1 MSAPA
6 PPPPVSPP
14 SPVEPTSYS
23 RADTSLTANSMSA
36 RQERVGSSKDTREQK
51 GRGAR
56 GGVFITWRTPV
67 LVAAGIVPVVGLSAA
82 GVNPWATAAVWLAL
96 CLAALLGDAATAP
109 DPRMLAVERRIP
121 ARALLGERVDTA
133 LRVRNPGA
141 RRLRGWLRDAWQPT
155 AGAAAA
161 RAAIDIPPGEGR
173 TLGIPL
179 RPRRRGEL
187 ASEFVVIRSEGPLR
201 LAGRQARLDTRGAL
215 RVLPPFTARRHL
227 PSRLAR
233 LRELDGNTS
242 VQVRGQGTE
251 FDSLREY
258 VRGDD
263 VRSID
268 WRATARSATTMLR
281 TWRPERDRH
290 VVIVI
295 DTGRTAAARVGDGVR
310 LDAAMEA
317 ALLLA
322 ALATRAGDHV
332 HLVMFD
338 RVVRARVT
346 RVDGPA
352 LLPALVD
359 AMAPVEPQLIDTD
372 WDAAFAQVRA
382 LTSRPSLVVLLTAQ
396 DAASAARG
404 FLGSLPAVTRHA
416 QVLVGTVVDDPDAGA
431 TDAAPTARDADDVY
445 RAAAQERA
453 VRDAALVSTAIGRAG
468 GEAIADTPDAL
479 PPRIAD
485 RYLAL
490 KAAGRL

>member
-1 MSAPA
+1 MF
-6 PPPPVSPP
+6 V
-14 SPVEPTSYS
+14 T
-23 RADTSLTANSMSA
+23 
-36 RQERVGSSKDTREQK
+36 
-51 GRGAR
+51 GRL
-56 GGVFITWRTPV
+56 PL
-67 LVAAGIVPVVGLSAA
+67 LVALGAVPVVLLSLA
-82 GVNPWATAAVWLAL
+82 GVNAWIGAAGWLLL
-96 CLAALLGDAATAP
+96 CAAAALGDAALAP
-109 DPRMLAVERRIP
+109 DPRVLRVNRDEP
-121 ARALLGERVDTA
+121 ARALLGQRVETGMWLTNPGER
-133 LRVRNPGA
+133 RVRG
-141 RRLRGWLRDAWQPT
+141 RMRDAWQPT
-155 AGAAAA
+155 AGAPEA
-161 RAAIDIPPGEGR
+161 RIPIDVPAGER
-173 TLGIPL
+173 RRVTVPL
-179 RPRRRGEL
+179 APRRRGEL
-187 ASEFVVIRSEGPLR
+187 RSEFVAVRADGPLG
-201 LAGRQARLDTRGAL
+201 LAGRQATVTSRGSI

-268 WRATARSATTMLR
+268 WRATARAGTTMLR

-322 ALATRAGDHV
+322 ALASRAGDHT
-332 HLVMFD
+332 HLLMFD
-338 RVVRARVT
+338 RTTRARVT

-372 WDAAFAQVRA
+372 WDAAFAAVRS

-396 DAASAARG
+396 DAPDAARG
-404 FLGSLPAVTRHA
+404 FLGSLPALARRAH
-416 QVLVGTVVDDPDAGA
+416 VLVGTVTDAERVPA
-431 TDAAPTARDADDVY
+431 TDAAD
-445 RAAAQERA
+445 AAAAYREAAAERA
-453 VRDAALVSTAIGRAG
+453 SRDAAAVAAAVARAG
-468 GEAIADTPDAL
+468 GEAISADAEAL

>member
-1 MSAPA
+1 MY
-6 PPPPVSPP
+6 V
-14 SPVEPTSYS
+14 
-23 RADTSLTANSMSA
+23 TA
-36 RQERVGSSKDTREQK
+36 RL
-51 GRGAR
+51 
-56 GGVFITWRTPV
+56 PL
-67 LVAAGIVPVVGLSAA
+67 LVALGALPVIVLAVAGFDAWLIAA
-82 GVNPWATAAVWLAL
+82 GWIVL
-96 CLAALLGDAATAP
+96 CLIAALADAALAP
-109 DPRMLAVERRIP
+109 DPRGIEVRRALP
-121 ARALLGERVDTA
+121 ARSRLGEQVEGTLT
-133 LRVRNPGA
+133 LRNTGD
-141 RRLRGWLRDAWQPT
+141 RRLAGRVRDAWQPT
-155 AGAAAA
+155 AGAPAT
-161 RAAIDIPPGEGR
+161 RPRIDIPPGEAR
-173 TLGIPL
+173 TLVTAL
-179 RPRRRGEL
+179 LPRRRGEL
-187 ASEFVVIRSEGPLR
+187 RSEFVVVRSAGRLG
-201 LAGRQARLDTRGAL
+201 LAGRQRRIAASGSI

-268 WRATARSATTMLR
+268 WRATARANTTMLR

-322 ALATRAGDHV
+322 ALASRAGDHT
-332 HLVMFD
+332 HLLMFD
-338 RVVRARVT
+338 RVTRARVT

-352 LLPALVD
+352 LLPSLVD
-359 AMAPVEPQLIDTD
+359 AMAPVQPQLIDTD
-372 WDAAFAQVRA
+372 WDAAFAAVRQ

-396 DAASAARG
+396 DATEAARG
-404 FLGSLPAVTRHA
+404 FLGSLPGLTARAH
-416 QVLVGTVVDDPDAGA
+416 VLVGTVTGA
-431 TDAAPTARDADDVY
+431 ESAEPNEPRSAADVY
-445 RAAAQERA
+445 RAAAVERDA
-453 VRDAALVSTAIGRAG
+453 RDAAEVAAAIGRAG
-468 GEAIADTPDAL
+468 AEALAASAETL

>member
-1 MSAPA
+1 MYVTGRLP
-6 PPPPVSPP
+6 
-14 SPVEPTSYS
+14 
-23 RADTSLTANSMSA
+23 LLLI
-36 RQERVGSSKDTREQK
+36 VG
-51 GRGAR
+51 A
-56 GGVFITWRTPV
+56 
-67 LVAAGIVPVVGLSAA
+67 VPVVLLSLAGIDPWLAAA
-82 GVNPWATAAVWLAL
+82 GWMLLCAAVAL
-96 CLAALLGDAATAP
+96 IDAAAAP
-109 DPRMLAVERRIP
+109 DPRRIAVLRRMPRRVLLGQPVAVEVVLRNT
-121 ARALLGERVDTA
+121 AERTM
-133 LRVRNPGA
+133 
-141 RRLRGWLRDAWQPT
+141 RGRFRDAWQPT
-155 AGAAAA
+155 AGAPADRIPIA
-161 RAAIDIPPGEGR
+161 IPPGESR
-173 TLGIPL
+173 TAGIPL
-179 RPRRRGEL
+179 LPRRRGEL
-187 ASEFVVIRSEGPLR
+187 SSQFVVVRSDGPLR
-201 LAGRQARLDTRGAL
+201 LAGRQARLDAPGAI

-242 VQVRGQGTE
+242 LQVRGQGTE

-268 WRATARSATTMLR
+268 WRATARSNTTMLR

-295 DTGRTAAARVGDGVR
+295 DTGRTAAARVADGVR
-310 LDAAMEA
+310 MDAAIEA

-332 HLVMFD
+332 HLLMFD
-338 RVVRARVT
+338 RAIRARVT

-359 AMAPVEPQLIDTD
+359 AMAPVQPQLIDTD

-396 DAASAARG
+396 DAGEAARG
-404 FLGSLPAVTRHA
+404 FLGSLPALTRRAH
-416 QVLVGTVVDDPDAGA
+416 VLVGTVTDAREPLPARPDAA
-431 TDAAPTARDADDVY
+431 EVYHAAAVERTARDAEIV
-445 RAAAQERA
+445 AAA
-453 VRDAALVSTAIGRAG
+453 VGRAG
-468 GEAIADTPDAL
+468 AEAIADTPENL

>member
-1 MSAPA
+1 MYLTGRAP
-6 PPPPVSPP
+6 
-14 SPVEPTSYS
+14 
-23 RADTSLTANSMSA
+23 L
-36 RQERVGSSKDTREQK
+36 
-51 GRGAR
+51 
-56 GGVFITWRTPV
+56 F
-67 LVAAGIVPVVGLSAA
+67 VAAGVVPVVLLSTAGVDAWLAAA
-82 GVNPWATAAVWLAL
+82 GWIAL
-96 CLAALLGDAATAP
+96 CAVAFALDALAAP
-109 DPRMLAVERRIP
+109 DPRQVRIRRSLP
-121 ARALLGERVDTA
+121 ARVGRGRPVVSEVRVQN
-133 LRVRNPGA
+133 LGA
-141 RRLRGWLRDAWQPT
+141 RTLRLRLRDAWQPT
-155 AGAAAA
+155 AGAPAD
-161 RAAIDIPPGEGR
+161 RPRLVVPPGESR
-173 TLGIPL
+173 AAAIPL
-179 RPRRRGEL
+179 LPRRRGEI
-187 ASEFVVIRSEGPLR
+187 ASGFVVLRSDGPVR
-201 LAGRQARLDTRGAL
+201 LAGRQARIASRGAV

-268 WRATARSATTMLR
+268 WRATARAGSTMLR

-290 VVIVI
+290 VVIVV

-322 ALATRAGDHV
+322 ALASRAGDHV
-332 HLVMFD
+332 HLLMFD
-338 RVVRARVT
+338 RVTRARVT
-346 RVDGPA
+346 RVDGAA

-372 WDAAFAQVRA
+372 WDAAFAAARQ
-382 LTSRPSLVVLLTAQ
+382 LSSRPALVVLLTAQ
-396 DAASAARG
+396 DAAEAARG
-404 FLGSLPAVTRHA
+404 FLGSLPALAARTH
-416 QVLVGTVVDDPDAGA
+416 VLVGAVTDEAAAAGA
-431 TDAAPTARDADDVY
+431 PASERPDADDVY
-445 RAAAQERA
+445 RLAAYARA
-453 VRDAALVSTAIGRAG
+453 ERDAATVAAAIGRAG
-468 GEAIADTPDAL
+468 AEAIAGTPEDL

>member
-1 MSAPA
+1 MYLTGRAP
-6 PPPPVSPP
+6 
-14 SPVEPTSYS
+14 
-23 RADTSLTANSMSA
+23 L
-36 RQERVGSSKDTREQK
+36 
-51 GRGAR
+51 
-56 GGVFITWRTPV
+56 
-67 LVAAGIVPVVGLSAA
+67 LVALGAVPVVLLSLAGVDAWLAAA
-82 GVNPWATAAVWLAL
+82 GWILLCLVLAL
-96 CLAALLGDAATAP
+96 ADAAAAP
-109 DPRMLAVERRIP
+109 DPRRITVMRRMP
-121 ARALLGERVDTA
+121 RRVLLGQPVRAEMVLRNTGERT
-133 LRVRNPGA
+133 
-141 RRLRGWLRDAWQPT
+141 LRGRVRDAWQPT
-155 AGAAAA
+155 AGAPAE
-161 RAAIDIPPGEGR
+161 RATIDIPPGEAR
-173 TLGIPL
+173 PVIVPL
-179 RPRRRGEL
+179 LPRRRGEL
-187 ASEFVVIRSEGPLR
+187 RSRFVVVRSDGPLR
-201 LAGRQARLDTRGAL
+201 LAGRQTRIDEPGAI

-268 WRATARSATTMLR
+268 WRATARASTTMLR

-310 LDAAMEA
+310 MDAAMEA

-332 HLVMFD
+332 HLLMFD
-338 RVVRARVT
+338 RAIRARVT
-346 RVDGPA
+346 RVDGPS

-396 DAASAARG
+396 DAAEAARG
-404 FLGSLPAVTRHA
+404 FLGSLPAIARSAH
-416 QVLVGTVVDDPDAGA
+416 VLVGTVTDQAESPPERPDAA
-431 TDAAPTARDADDVY
+431 DVY
-445 RAAAQERA
+445 RAAAIERSA
-453 VRDAALVSTAIGRAG
+453 QDAAVVGAAIGRAG
-468 GEAIADTPDAL
+468 GEAITAGPDDL

>member
-1 MSAPA
+1 MY
-6 PPPPVSPP
+6 V
-14 SPVEPTSYS
+14 T
-23 RADTSLTANSMSA
+23 
-36 RQERVGSSKDTREQK
+36 
-51 GRGAR
+51 GRL
-56 GGVFITWRTPV
+56 PL
-67 LVAAGIVPVVGLSAA
+67 LVALGAVPVVLLSLAGIDAWLAAA
-82 GVNPWATAAVWLAL
+82 GWVAL
-96 CLAALLGDAATAP
+96 CLLAVAVDVWAAP
-109 DPRMLAVERRIP
+109 DPRLVRVERRMP
-121 ARALLGERVDTA
+121 RRVLLGEPA
-133 LRVRNPGA
+133 LVEL
-141 RRLRGWLRDAWQPT
+141 RLRNIGSRTLRARVRDAWQPT
-155 AGAAAA
+155 AGAPEERI
-161 RAAIDIPPGEGR
+161 RAVVPPGESR
-173 TLGIPL
+173 THPL
-179 RPRRRGEL
+179 ALLPRRRGEL
-187 ASEFVVIRSEGPLR
+187 TTHFVVIRSDGPLR
-201 LAGRQARLDTRGAL
+201 LAGRQRRIDVPGAI

-268 WRATARSATTMLR
+268 WRATARSTTTMLR

-290 VVIVI
+290 VVILV
-295 DTGRTAAARVGDGVR
+295 DSGRTAAARVGDGVR
-310 LDAAMEA
+310 MDAAMEA

-322 ALATRAGDHV
+322 ALANRAGDHT
-332 HLVMFD
+332 HLLMFD
-338 RVVRARVT
+338 RVIRARVT

-396 DAASAARG
+396 DAPEAARG
-404 FLGSLPAVTRHA
+404 FLGSLPALSRRAH
-416 QVLVGTVVDDPDAGA
+416 VLVGTVTDEPAPREPRPDAA
-431 TDAAPTARDADDVY
+431 SVY
-445 RAAAQERA
+445 RAAAGEKA
-453 VRDAALVSTAIGRAG
+453 DRDAATVAAAIARAG
-468 GEAIADTPDAL
+468 GEAIADTPEQL

>member
-1 MSAPA
+1 MY
-6 PPPPVSPP
+6 V
-14 SPVEPTSYS
+14 T
-23 RADTSLTANSMSA
+23 
-36 RQERVGSSKDTREQK
+36 
-51 GRGAR
+51 GRL
-56 GGVFITWRTPV
+56 PL
-67 LVAAGIVPVVGLSAA
+67 LVAVGAVPVVLLSAA
-82 GVNPWATAAVWLAL
+82 GVDAWLAAAGWVLL
-96 CLAALLGDAATAP
+96 CLAAALGDAAAAP
-109 DPRMLAVERRIP
+109 DPRRIAVLRRMP
-121 ARALLGERVDTA
+121 RRVLLGQAVRAELVLRNAGDRTVRGRV
-133 LRVRNPGA
+133 
-141 RRLRGWLRDAWQPT
+141 RDAWQPT
-155 AGAAAA
+155 AGAPAD
-161 RAAIDIPPGEGR
+161 RPPIEIPPGEAR
-173 TLGIPL
+173 TIGIPL
-179 RPRRRGEL
+179 LPRRRGEL
-187 ASEFVVIRSEGPLR
+187 RSRFVVVRSDGPLR
-201 LAGRQARLDTRGAL
+201 LAGRQARLDEPGAL

-268 WRATARSATTMLR
+268 WRATARATTTMLR

-310 LDAAMEA
+310 MDAAMEA
-317 ALLLA
+317 SLLLA
-322 ALATRAGDHV
+322 ALASRAGDHV
-332 HLVMFD
+332 HLLMFD
-338 RVVRARVT
+338 RVIRARVT
-346 RVDGPA
+346 RVDGPG

-396 DAASAARG
+396 DAAEAARG
-404 FLGSLPAVTRHA
+404 FLGSLPALARSAH
-416 QVLVGTVVDDPDAGA
+416 VLVGTVTDEQDALPERPDAA
-431 TDAAPTARDADDVY
+431 EAY
-445 RAAAQERA
+445 RAAAIERSA
-453 VRDAALVSTAIGRAG
+453 QDAAVVAAAIGRAG
-468 GEAIADTPDAL
+468 GEAIAAGPDDL